1 MKYVWHMAS
10 SRKVFLHTIAPSIMI
25 SLLVPF
31 HYFFSPAYS
40 QQNQNSTVQ
49 SEMQQG
55 IGPSVKDPNL
65 KVETVVSGLDLP
77 TSMAFLGPNDFL
89 VLEQHKG
96 TVQRVTDGK
105 ILDRPLLN
113 VNVSSEFFQGMLGI
127 AVATHTGGP
136 TYVFLCYTQAKGVNG
151 GPAAG
156 NNLYRYELVDNKLTN
171 PKHLLSLPG
180 GPATENNGG
189 AATVGPDNNVYIVIG
204 NVLPINPKEPPVET
218 LTENYRNTTV
228 VDGRSG
234 ILRVTQDGNP
244 IGQGILGDKFPLD
257 LYYAYGI
264 KNSFGLA
271 FDPLTGNLWDTEPG
285 RLKNDEINIVNPG
298 FNGGFGVMQ
307 GLATL
312 VPAAQSALVDFGG
325 KGKYHDPVLVWY
337 KKVVPTGL
345 VFLSSDRL
353 GKQYQNDLFV
363 GTYLADGK
371 IYHFK
376 LNANRTHLALPE
388 SLTSQLSIPKSID
401 SWDSLRPDPIT
412 FGDGFGG
419 ISDITMG
426 PDGYL
431 YVVSINTGI
440 IYRIIPANH
449 VTPEPSTNRT
459 LFK

>member
-1 MKYVWHMAS
+1 MLVNKYT
-10 SRKVFLHTIAPSIMI
+10 LIIAIM
-25 SLLVPF
+25 SLLIPF
-31 HYFFSPAYS
+31 HYFFSIAYS
-40 QQNQNSTVQ
+40 QQNQTSTAQ
-49 SEMQQG
+49 SEIQQG
-55 IGPSVKDPNL
+55 VGPFVKDPNL

-105 ILDRPLLN
+105 ILDKPLLN

-127 AVATHTGGP
+127 AVAKHTGGP
-136 TYVFLCYTQAKGVNG
+136 TYVFLCFTQAKGMNG
-151 GPAAG
+151 GPAVG
-156 NNLYRYELVDNKLTN
+156 NSLYRYELVDNKLIN
-171 PKHLLSLPG
+171 PKLLLNLPG

-189 AATVGPDNNVYIVIG
+189 AVTLGPDSNVYIVIG
-204 NVLPINPKEPPVET
+204 NVLPINPKEPPVRT

-228 VDGRSG
+228 VDGRTG

-244 IGQGILGDKFPLD
+244 VGQGILGDKFPLD

-307 GLATL
+307 GLETL
-312 VPAAQSALVDFGG
+312 VPAAQSALVDFSG
-325 KGKYHDPVLVWY
+325 KGKYHDPELVWY

-345 VFLSSDRL
+345 AFLSSDRL

-376 LNANRTHLALPE
+376 LNASRTHLALPE
-388 SLTSQLSIPKSID
+388 SLTSQLSIPKLID
-401 SWDSLRPDPIT
+401 AWDSLRPDPIT

-431 YVVSINTGI
+431 YVVSINTGT
-440 IYRIIPANH
+440 IYRIIP
-449 VTPEPSTNRT
+449 TNYVKSET
-459 LFK
+459 TISNSSLLK